1 MSVGVRCVAAPVFA
15 SNGDVVAALGASG
28 TVSQL
33 NDDHLA
39 AVGNFIRTAAL
50 KLSGQLGSRHG
61 R

>member
-1 MSVGVRCVAAPVFA
+1 
-15 SNGDVVAALGASG
+15 VVAALGASG

-39 AVGNFIRTAAL
+39 TLGNIIRTAAL
-50 KLSGQLGSRHG
+50 RLSGQLGSRPS